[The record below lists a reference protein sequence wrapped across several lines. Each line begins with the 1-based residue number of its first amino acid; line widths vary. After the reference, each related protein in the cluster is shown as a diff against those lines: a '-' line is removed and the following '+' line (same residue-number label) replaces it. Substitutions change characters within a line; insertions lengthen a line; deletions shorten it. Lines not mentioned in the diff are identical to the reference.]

1 MTVQQLAGEVAE
13 FAQYLRNL
21 TALLDPGRG
30 WYGVFC
36 RRDPAGMRACLDGAE
51 IPPWDV
57 VESLLQDLA
66 GERGAAFAARESVRA
81 AALYSASAAAHD
93 RRPGGRQALV
103 ERLELMLREQA
114 YAAQRV
120 RAGGVDDGAQPPD
133 PDALAWAQDDHARA
147 SARCAELRKRL
158 SAVTVPQGWFRAEEE
173 FPADPAGPRVSG
185 PRTAPGLAVGSE
197 RATAR
202 SSSSAPGR
210 PQPPAP
216 KRKKP
221 RGARFAGL
229 EVDDDTGV
237 DAPLAAPVLP
247 VPPTNAAVPRG
258 ARFGGA
264 PTAAEA
270 DARGRGAARTG
281 PDPVVQRAATE
292 AVDMLVR
299 LRTEG
304 RSGEAHGVLCEAAG
318 WPADRLP
325 LLAVELHRSG
335 LAADW
340 ATLLWEVSSL
350 PPVEMAAAAGALAAA
365 GRTDD
370 CGQLLRQGVA
380 RPAAEIADA
389 VLALDRAGLEPE
401 ARALMGAFVRVRTPE
416 DAALIAAGDPRQLVP
431 QLLAAARAV
440 SPEREWDVVHA
451 LRVAGIADTA

>member
-1 MTVQQLAGEVAE
+1 MTVHQLAGEVAE

-401 ARALMGAFVRVRTPE
+401 AQALMGAFVRVRTPE

-451 LRVAGIADTA
+451 LRVAGIADTP